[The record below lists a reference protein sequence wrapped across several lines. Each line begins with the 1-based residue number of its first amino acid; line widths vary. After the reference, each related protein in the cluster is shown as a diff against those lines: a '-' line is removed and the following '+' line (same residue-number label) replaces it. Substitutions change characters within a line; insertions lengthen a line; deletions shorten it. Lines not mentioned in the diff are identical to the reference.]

1 MTVPIQGG
9 SHTVAAIFSDQ
20 LRLHVPYFQRGYA
33 WQQENAERLLSDV
46 LRHVKGEAGLDW
58 YPLGAIILRQTPG
71 ETKADIADGHQRLIT
86 LTVMLA
92 VLRGLESESERRQ
105 RLHRCVCEAD
115 ETPRLIT
122 LETARDLMLDYV
134 QRSGATA
141 LPQPGPDADLSP
153 GEEAILEVRDWLRQR
168 LSALQIGQRRAIADF
183 VLERTFLVVISVEEE
198 QAARLLFSTMHE
210 TGVRPQTADL
220 LKSSVLGKCA
230 AGTRDRARAIWEGLE
245 GRLGRDRMET
255 LFLHIAAIES
265 RRMSSETPDIA
276 LGRAFDF
283 STPEDAG
290 RFVIERLRP
299 MGARHVEILNAG
311 FDTRS
316 TPGPVFRRLQY
327 LGWVIRHET
336 WRLPALHWLSQ
347 RRYEDAETFAFLSR
361 LETLAWVQMIKA
373 EDIAKRDRRYL
384 SLLDEIDRGR
394 ALEAGGALE
403 IMPDERQAV
412 HGVLAGPN
420 VFKRPY
426 KLFLLLRLN
435 ALYEGD
441 AGVIVAPEATVE
453 HIFPQKPG
461 SASRWQVDHGRS
473 PEMGRLLH
481 SLGNLTLL
489 IEAEQNAAANGEF
502 ELKRSVYRQSGFEL
516 TRRVADRTAWRP
528 DEIAARTDQLV
539 GDFFKALGIG

>member
-1 MTVPIQGG
+1 MTVPIEGG
-9 SHTVAAIFSDQ
+9 SHTVASIFSDK

-33 WQQENAERLLSDV
+33 WQQEHAERLLGDL
-46 LRHVKGEAGLDW
+46 LRHVRGEAGLDW

-71 ETKADIADGHQRLIT
+71 EKQADIADGHQRLIT
-86 LTVMLA
+86 LTIMLA
-92 VLRGLESESERRQ
+92 VLRDLESEAERRR
-105 RLHRCVCEAD
+105 RLHGCICEAD
-115 ETPRLIT
+115 ETPRLTT
-122 LETARDLMLDYV
+122 LATARVLMLAYV
-134 QRSGATA
+134 QRTGATA
-141 LPQPGPDADLSP
+141 RLQVDADLDLSP
-153 GEEAILEVRDWLRQR
+153 SEEAILEVRSWLRQR
-168 LSALQIGQRRAIADF
+168 LSALKIGERRAVADF
-183 VLERTFLVVISVEEE
+183 LLDRTMLIVITVAEE
-198 QAARLLFSTMHE
+198 QAARLLFATMHE

-220 LKSSVLGKCA
+220 LKSSVLGNCA
-230 AGTRDRARAIWEGLE
+230 AGTRDRAREIWEGLE

-255 LFLHIAAIES
+255 LFLHIAAMET
-265 RRMSSETPDIA
+265 RRMSAETPDIA

-299 MGARHVEILNAG
+299 VGARHVDILNAG
-311 FDTRS
+311 LDSRA

-327 LGWVIRHET
+327 LGWVIRHDT

-347 RRYEDAETFAFLSR
+347 RPYEDAETLTFLRR
-361 LETLAWVQMIKA
+361 LEALAWVQMIKA

-384 SLLDEIDRGR
+384 GLLGEIDKGR
-394 ALEAGGALE
+394 AMEPGGALD

-441 AGVIVAPEATVE
+441 VGVVVAPEATVE
-453 HIFPQKPG
+453 HIVPQKPDLKSQWATDYG
-461 SASRWQVDHGRS
+461 ASPVAKS
-473 PEMGRLLH
+473 LLH

-489 IEAEQNAAANGEF
+489 TEAEQNEAANGEF
-502 ELKRSVYRQSGFEL
+502 EFKQGVYRRSGFVL
-516 TRRVADRTAWRP
+516 TRRVAERTRWGPA
-528 DEIAARTDQLV
+528 DVAARTDELV